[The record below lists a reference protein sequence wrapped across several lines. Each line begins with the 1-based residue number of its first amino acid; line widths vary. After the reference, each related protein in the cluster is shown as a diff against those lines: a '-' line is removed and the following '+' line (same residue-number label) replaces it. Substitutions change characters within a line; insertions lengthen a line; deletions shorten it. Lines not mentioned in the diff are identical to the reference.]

1 MTHNTKDFLNVAGLS
16 FYDIKYNFINFLK
29 SQSEFSDYNLEGSNL
44 TVLLDILAYNTA
56 QQGFYTTMVA
66 NEMFIDRA
74 SKRSSVVSLAKL
86 MGYTPNTKRSAKAK
100 VLLVVDAANV
110 PDSKLLNRGSVFLG
124 ALNNSNYTFTNT
136 NAYAFYPY
144 TFDSTSDPD
153 AAENGEILTYACG
166 PVDIQQGILNTI
178 SYNVASYEEQFL
190 IPDVN
195 ADKDSLRV
203 FVMNSITDVTG
214 ITIPWFVS
222 NDLTVIDENSKVFFL
237 EENNLGKLVIQF
249 GDGILGKKLET
260 GNIIIIEYLSS
271 AGSEANGIGKADTLT
286 KRSFSIQDNTDITVL
301 TIESSNS
308 GNERESSASIKRNAV
323 RNYTS
328 RERAVTKKDYEGLV
342 LAAFNNNAAVR
353 CWGGDENDP
362 PVYGKVFI
370 SVRPI
375 GTTILAASEKNNLVT
390 NILKTKNIVGLD
402 VVVVDPE
409 VLYINLNVTGYFDR
423 VLTNDSSVSISKKIK
438 DSLVIYFRKNLVE
451 FGDSIYAQD
460 IEIQAKNTSNSIKAV
475 DVAIMLERK
484 IIPTIGVGEKVI
496 VNFQNKLYH
505 PFDGHAP
512 ILTSNMFYLSGGSGS
527 HYFEDDGNGVIVLK
541 KKVGGITTTVST
553 TYGTIDYTT
562 GKLTLAE
569 LKISGFAQ
577 GKSSIEIKA
586 KPETSNIFTTK
597 NSILEFDS
605 LDNDSLIITMK
616 EVNSQKV

>member
-1 MTHNTKDFLNVAGLS
+1 MTNTKDFLNVAGLS

-44 TVLLDILAYNTA
+44 TVLLDILAYNTS

-66 NEMFIDRA
+66 NEQFIDRA

-86 MGYTPNTKRSAKAK
+86 MGYTPNTKRAAKAK
-100 VLLVVDAANV
+100 ILLVVDAEDV

-124 ALNNSNYTFTNT
+124 ELNNNNYSFTNT
-136 NAYAFYPY
+136 NAYAYYPY
-144 TFDSTSDPD
+144 TFKTTTDPD
-153 AAENGEILTYACG
+153 ASANGEILTYACG
-166 PVDIQQGILNTI
+166 PVDIQQGVLNTI
-178 SYNVASYEEQFL
+178 SYNAESYDQQFL
-190 IPDVN
+190 IPDIN
-195 ADKDSLRV
+195 ADKDSIRI
-203 FVMNSITDVTG
+203 FVMNSITDIVG
-214 ITIPWFVS
+214 INIPWFVS
-222 NDLTVIDENSKVFFL
+222 NDLTVIDEDSKVFFL
-237 EENNLGKLVIQF
+237 EENNLGKLVVQF
-249 GDGILGKKLET
+249 GDGILGKKVDI
-260 GNIIIIEYLSS
+260 GNIIVIEYLSTS
-271 AGSEANGIGKADTLT
+271 GSEANGIGTADTLT

-308 GNERESSASIKRNAV
+308 GNERESSSSIKRNAV

-328 RERAVTKKDYEGLV
+328 RERAVTKTDYEGLV
-342 LAAFNNNAAVR
+342 LASFNNNAAVR

-375 GTTILAASEKNNLVT
+375 GTTILAASEKSNLIT
-390 NILKTKNIVGLD
+390 NILKKKNIVGLG

-409 VLYINLNVTGYFDR
+409 VLYINLDVTGYYDR
-423 VLTNDSSVSISKKIK
+423 SLTNDSSTSISKKIK

-460 IEIQAKNTSNSIKAV
+460 IEIQAKNTNPSIKAV
-475 DVAIMLERK
+475 DVNITLERK

-505 PFDGHAP
+505 PYDGHAA
-512 ILTSNMFYLSGGSGS
+512 ILISNIFYVTGSTGA
-527 HYFEDDGNGVIVLK
+527 HYFEDNGSGVILLK
-541 KKVGGITTTVST
+541 KKVGGIVST
-553 TYGTIDYTT
+553 VNSNYGTIDYTT
-562 GKLTLAE
+562 GKLTLPE
-569 LKISGFAQ
+569 LKITGFSQ
-577 GKSSIEIKA
+577 GKSCVEIKA
-586 KPETSNIFTTK
+586 KPENSNIFTTK

-605 LDNDSLIITMK
+605 LDNDSLSIIMK